1 MKIDWER
8 RYALMRLHFAAELV
22 LETTYRTFPS
32 IDSLP
37 YKCHCEAVFA
47 EAISYFAGISAQKG
61 IAAPPKSKSGGSQ

>member
-1 MKIDWER
+1 M
-8 RYALMRLHFAAELV
+8 LELSTNGI
-22 LETTYRTFPS
+22 LF
-32 IDSLP
+32 SLP